1 MSTSS
6 SPSPK
11 PPAAEPISVLAGLL
25 APLGSALAVVAHPDD
40 ESFGLGAV
48 LRALVDAGIE
58 VRLLCLTAG
67 EASTVGAGS
76 HLVATRRE
84 EVLAAAEVL
93 GLRSVRLEALP
104 DGGLSSLPAAQLTG
118 LVEEELRGARL
129 LVGFDRVGVTGH
141 PDHAAATA
149 AALRAADA
157 YALTSLEWGVPEEI
171 ATQLRARLG
180 APFAGFAR
188 SAGDPVP
195 VRVDRGVQ
203 ERAIACHRSQDPNN
217 LVLRTRLALQG
228 DREWVRLVRRG
239 IRRGIRPP
247 R

>member
-1 MSTSS
+1 M
-6 SPSPK
+6 
-11 PPAAEPISVLAGLL
+11 L
-25 APLGSALAVVAHPDD
+25 APVGGALVVVAHPDD

-48 LRALVDAGIE
+48 LSSLVESGME

-76 HLVATRRE
+76 ELVEQRRR

-93 GLRSVRLEALP
+93 GLASVRLEELP
-104 DGGLSSLPAAQLTG
+104 DGRLSSVPLDELSG
-118 LVEEELRGARL
+118 LVEEELGDSRV
-129 LVGFDRVGVTGH
+129 LVGFERLGVTGH

-149 AALRAADA
+149 AALTVASAHGLA
-157 YALTSLEWGVPEEI
+157 SLEWGVPDELARE
-171 ATQLRARLG
+171 LGARLRTR
-180 APFAGFAR
+180 FTGFDPG
-188 SAGDPVP
+188 AGDPSLVQ
-195 VRVDRGVQ
+195 VDRAVQ
-203 ERAIACHRSQDPNN
+203 ERAIACHLSQDPHN

-239 IRRGIRPP
+239 IRPRRRRRPGG